1 MDYKQFEDI
10 LAKVAG
16 TTALL
21 EETYIENE
29 GEVTVETEQ
38 MEETIAELKELLTT
52 DGVDF
57 LGRWLKSKE
66 DAKATL
72 KAEKDYITRKIQ
84 SVDKSIEFIKDL
96 TRTAMD
102 VLGIDKVKGQNGYS
116 FTASQS
122 TKTEVNK
129 DVLNDM
135 FREPVE
141 KALREG
147 GIIPADVTVTLG
159 ASVSALEDGAE
170 LPEYYN
176 RTTTPA
182 VRFGKPRA
190 SK

>member
-52 DGVDF
+52 EGVDF

-102 VLGIDKVKGQNGYS
+102 VLGIDKIKGQNGYS

>member
-52 DGVDF
+52 EGVDF

>member
-52 DGVDF
+52 EGVDF

-102 VLGIDKVKGQNGYS
+102 VLGIDKIKGQNGYS

-135 FREPVE
+135 FKEPVE